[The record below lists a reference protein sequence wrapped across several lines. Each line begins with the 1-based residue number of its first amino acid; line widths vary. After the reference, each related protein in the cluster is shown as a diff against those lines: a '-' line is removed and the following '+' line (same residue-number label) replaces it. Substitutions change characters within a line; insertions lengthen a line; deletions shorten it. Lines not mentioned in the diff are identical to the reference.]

1 MAKKLPCLA
10 SPLSRSPAVA
20 VSVSVWPLA
29 PINVGAL
36 VLIADALAFVGLIR
50 EGGGGLLHLLQ
61 MNATT
66 PSVVTLSLSAAIWS
80 DSGEEAANKASV
92 S

>member
-50 EGGGGLLHLLQ
+50 RGGGLLHLLQ